1 MTDDRTPLSPFATD
15 PDEELYAEINRLNAS
30 TEIYKSLVQANSAAA
45 EFWKQLLEKAIAENT
60 RLKQELDTLRNL
72 KHPAY

>member
-15 PDEELYAEINRLNAS
+15 PDEELYAEIERLEERVALYIKGSQFQEAYISN
-30 TEIYKSLVQANSAAA
+30 
-45 EFWKQLLEKAIAENT
+45 LLDKNI
-60 RLKQELDTLRNL
+60 LLQKELDTLRNP